1 MNHIK
6 EYVILVFLL
15 KLTLFHTVLTQQ
27 QEENLHVNKGIRI
40 KSGSNGS
47 NNKIYEPYANYEA
60 SLPNEVFVM
69 NNNDSSS
76 TSSDKVLFPLNNK
89 LIRRR
94 HVRTISSSSLSH
106 HIKNGSQT
114 IKRDIHF
121 AILLPTTLPLVQ
133 HTNLSALVL
142 TAMDLAIKKLRANN
156 GLLSQYNVFYE
167 YKDTRCSST
176 YGPLAA
182 FDLYIV
188 NKPDAFFG
196 PMCDYVLAP
205 VSRYAGVWGIPLL
218 TAGGIAETFINKAQY
233 PTLTRL
239 LTAGYVHV
247 GYAVKNILSHFNW
260 TIAAV
265 LYHNHDDRANKGNS
279 PCSLAM
285 APIFRALN
293 STESVHQEFDENVA
307 DKEKLMTVLQFAKRN
322 ARSKYF
328 SDFLLYKFN
337 SVH

>member
-6 EYVILVFLL
+6 EYIILVFLL
-15 KLTLFHTVLTQQ
+15 KFTLLETILAQQ
-27 QEENLHVNKGIRI
+27 ENLHVNKGIRI
-40 KSGSNGS
+40 KSSSS
-47 NNKIYEPYANYEA
+47 NNKIYGPYANHEA
-60 SLPNEVFVM
+60 SLLNEVFVM
-69 NNNDSSS
+69 NNNDSG
-76 TSSDKVLFPLNNK
+76 SDKVFPLNN
-89 LIRRR
+89 RRF
-94 HVRTISSSSLSH
+94 VRTLSSHH

-121 AILLPTTLPLVQ
+121 AILLPTTLPLIQ
-133 HTNLSALVL
+133 HTNLSALIL

-167 YKDTRCSST
+167 YKDTQCSST

-218 TAGGIAETFINKAQY
+218 TAGGIADSFNYKTQY

-239 LTAGYVHV
+239 LGGYVHV
-247 GYAVKNILSHFNW
+247 GYAVKDILSHFNW

-307 DKEKLMTVLQFAKRN
+307 DKEKLLSVLQFAKRN
-322 ARSKYF
+322 ARSEYF
-328 SDFLLYKFN
+328 SC
-337 SVH
+337 